1 MEDDAFDAALIGAAF
16 RLAGERGWARVSVAA
31 AAREAG
37 LDLARARLRFPGQ
50 VAVLMKFGRMADRAA
65 LVTAQAEGAGTGSVR
80 DRLFELLMR
89 RFDVLQEHRAG
100 VEALMRSLPARPGL
114 ALLLAGATQR
124 SMGWML
130 EAAGVEATGPLGQ
143 LRAKALVGVWLW
155 AARAWMHDTSA
166 DLSATMAALD
176 TALSRAE
183 QVGRMCV
190 RGQAGPH
197 AEPAA
202 PGAHAQPVKTDAPA
216 GPAPSATVP
225 SATASSGHAGP
236 PFATPPFAS
245 PYASPPTEGE
255 THGPEP
261 ENPA

>member
-16 RLAGERGWARVSVAA
+16 RLAGDRGWSRVSVAA

-155 AARAWMHDTSA
+155 AARAWMRDNSA

-176 TALSRAE
+176 TALTRAE
-183 QVGRMCV
+183 QVGRMCE
-190 RGQAGPH
+190 RGHAQAHAEPGPAEPAH
-197 AEPAA
+197 AEPA
-202 PGAHAQPVKTDAPA
+202 HAGHGETSGQAA
-216 GPAPSATVP
+216 PAPSA
-225 SATASSGHAGP
+225 HAE
-236 PFATPPFAS
+236 PPFAS
-245 PYASPPTEGE
+245 PPLASPYAASPTEGD